1 MFPILA
7 DPKIT
12 TLLTNLSHKK
22 NLYVGQDE
30 IIWKKKNLLFGEL
43 LNHKKKKK
51 SHLRAGVKLYGHF
64 SSQNSKHR
72 WLESCACDNS
82 RLLSI
87 NNTCHFCFTEA
98 VTYCSK
104 WLSMQGPACSPRV
117 HFSSIPN
124 LKGPSSIQPATIA
137 TRPWPWVR
145 PPRRSSPPAAHKPEV
160 RARVSARYV
169 GYGALCCVGPW
180 APRGQRGSRA
190 VKWP

>member
-1 MFPILA
+1 MRTSKP
-7 DPKIT
+7 P
-12 TLLTNLSHKK
+12 
-22 NLYVGQDE
+22 
-30 IIWKKKNLLFGEL
+30 
-43 LNHKKKKK
+43 KKK

-64 SSQNSKHR
+64 SFQNSKPR

-104 WLSMQGPACSPRV
+104 WLSTQGPACSPRV

-145 PPRRSSPPAAHKPEV
+145 QPHRSSLPAAPKPEV
-160 RARVSARYV
+160 LARASARYV
-169 GYGALCCVGPW
+169 WERGPLLCWSGAPGGR
-180 APRGQRGSRA
+180 ARNRA
-190 VKWP
+190 VSGHSGPSCLSVACPTTQ

>member
-30 IIWKKKNLLFGEL
+30 IIWKKKKSALWRTF
-43 LNHKKKKK
+43 KPQKKKK

-104 WLSMQGPACSPRV
+104 
-117 HFSSIPN
+117 
-124 LKGPSSIQPATIA
+124 
-137 TRPWPWVR
+137 
-145 PPRRSSPPAAHKPEV
+145 
-160 RARVSARYV
+160 
-169 GYGALCCVGPW
+169 
-180 APRGQRGSRA
+180 
-190 VKWP
+190 